1 MMPHDPHT
9 PPERLLARYRELAPS
24 EHVAK
29 YWAMIEWFDETVG
42 QLLDHLDTQ
51 GLTKNTV
58 VVYLADNG
66 WIQNVD
72 APRYAP
78 KSKQSPYDGG
88 VRTPILLRWP
98 KMMPWKEGTLASS
111 IDIVP
116 TILHIVGQQ
125 PTPQMQGI
133 SLLKARGAERR
144 QLVTG
149 ECFTH
154 NAVDLDNPAANL
166 RWRWI
171 VEGQWKLI
179 VPDPV
184 NERGAKPELYRIVTD
199 PREEQDLA
207 SQQPERVEQLRKQLD
222 DWWNPAVR

>member
-24 EHVAK
+24 EHVAR

-51 GLTKNTV
+51 GLAKNTV

-98 KMMPWKEGTLASS
+98 EDDALEGRHA
-111 IDIVP
+111 
-116 TILHIVGQQ
+116 GQ
-125 PTPQMQGI
+125 
-133 SLLKARGAERR
+133 
-144 QLVTG
+144 
-149 ECFTH
+149 
-154 NAVDLDNPAANL
+154 LDRHRAHDPAHCRPEAHAANAGNKP
-166 RWRWI
+166 
-171 VEGQWKLI
+171 VEG
-179 VPDPV
+179 
-184 NERGAKPELYRIVTD
+184 RGGRSGAR
-199 PREEQDLA
+199 
-207 SQQPERVEQLRKQLD
+207 
-222 DWWNPAVR
+222 W